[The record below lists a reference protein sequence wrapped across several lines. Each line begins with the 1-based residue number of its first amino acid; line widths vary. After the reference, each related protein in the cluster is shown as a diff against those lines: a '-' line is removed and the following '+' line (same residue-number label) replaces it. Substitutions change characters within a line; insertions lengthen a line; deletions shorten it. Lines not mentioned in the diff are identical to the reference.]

1 MGWKG
6 DKMNI
11 CQSPAIRVDDDRV
24 TETIDD
30 VCIEESFRIYLN
42 NEFICE
48 LVASP
53 SQLEELGAGHVI
65 CEELASGVSGVQVSG
80 DKIRVHVETPEEKCT
95 TESSVAIEKE
105 HIFEVM
111 DSLVSEIWERTGGV
125 HCSVLFSD
133 GRLIARSEDIG
144 RHNTVDKVVGYA
156 ILNNVD
162 LSTCVLGCS
171 GRQPAAMVSK
181 AANAGIPIVISR
193 SAATDKGIRTADLAG
208 VTLICF
214 ARGNRFTVYTYP
226 DRIMPHQGSRR
237 QHGVNRYE

>member
-1 MGWKG
+1 
-6 DKMNI
+6 
-11 CQSPAIRVDDDRV
+11 V

-30 VCIEESFRIYLN
+30 VCIEESFRIYLDS
-42 NEFICE
+42 EFIGE

-53 SQLEELGAGHVI
+53 SQLVELGAGHVI
-65 CEELASGVSGVQVSG
+65 CEGLASDVSFVQVSG
-80 DKIRVHVETPEEKCT
+80 DEIRVRAEMPDEKCT
-95 TESSVAIEKE
+95 TESFITIKKE

-111 DSLVSEIWERTGGV
+111 DSIVSEIWERTGGA

-156 ILNNVD
+156 ILRDID

-193 SAATDKGIRTADLAG
+193 SAPTDKGIRTADLAG

-214 ARGNRFTVYTYP
+214 ARGNRFTVYAHP
-226 DRIMPHQGSRR
+226 GRIILHQGL
-237 QHGVNRYE
+237 

>member
-1 MGWKG
+1 MS
-6 DKMNI
+6 I
-11 CQSPAIRVDDDRV
+11 CESPATRVDPDCV

-30 VCIEESFRIYLN
+30 VCIEESFRLYLN
-42 NEFICE
+42 NEFIGE
-48 LVASP
+48 LIASP

-65 CEELASGVSGVQVSG
+65 CEGLASGVSGVQVSG
-80 DKIRVHVETPEEKCT
+80 DEIRVYVGTPEEKCT
-95 TESSVAIEKE
+95 TESSVTIEKE

-156 ILNNVD
+156 ILNTID

-214 ARGNRFTVYTYP
+214 ARGNRFTVYTHP
-226 DRIMPHQGSRR
+226 DRIILHQGSRR

>member
-1 MGWKG
+1 MDG
-6 DKMNI
+6 
-11 CQSPAIRVDDDRV
+11 DRV
-24 TETIDD
+24 TETLDD
-30 VCIEESFRIYLN
+30 VCVEESFRIYLN
-42 NEFICE
+42 NEFISE

-65 CEELASGVSGVQVSG
+65 CEGLASGVSGVQVSG
-80 DKIRVHVETPEEKCT
+80 DEIRVHAEASDEKCT
-95 TESSVAIEKE
+95 TGSSVTIEKE
-105 HIFEVM
+105 YVFEVM
-111 DSLVSEIWERTGGV
+111 DSLVSEIWEKTGGA

-156 ILNNVD
+156 ILKNID

-193 SAATDKGIRTADLAG
+193 SAPTDKGIRVADLAG

-214 ARGNRFTVYTYP
+214 ARGNRFTIYTHP
-226 DRIMPHQGSRR
+226 NRILLHQGSLR
-237 QHGVNRYE
+237 QPVVAGVR

>member
-1 MGWKG
+1 MSIRK
-6 DKMNI
+6 
-11 CQSPAIRVDDDRV
+11 SSATRVDSDCV

-30 VCIEESFRIYLN
+30 VCIEESFRLYLN
-42 NEFICE
+42 NEFIGE
-48 LVASP
+48 LIASP

-65 CEELASGVSGVQVSG
+65 CEGIASGVSGVQVSG
-80 DKIRVHVETPEEKCT
+80 DEIRIHAETPEEKCT
-95 TESSVAIEKE
+95 TESSVTIEKE

-156 ILNNVD
+156 ILNNID

-181 AANAGIPIVISR
+181 AANASIPIVISR
-193 SAATDKGIRTADLAG
+193 SAATDKGIHTANLAG
-208 VTLICF
+208 MTLICF
-214 ARGNRFTVYTYP
+214 ARGNRFTVYAHP
-226 DRIMPHQGSRR
+226 DRITLHQGL
-237 QHGVNRYE
+237 

>member
-1 MGWKG
+1 MIIRK
-6 DKMNI
+6 
-11 CQSPAIRVDDDRV
+11 SSATRVDSDCV

-30 VCIEESFRIYLN
+30 VCIEESFRLYLN
-42 NEFICE
+42 NEFIGE
-48 LVASP
+48 LITSP

-65 CEELASGVSGVQVSG
+65 CEGIASGVSSVQVSG
-80 DKIRVHVETPEEKCT
+80 DEIRIHAETPEEKCT
-95 TESSVAIEKE
+95 TESSVTIEKE

-156 ILNNVD
+156 ILNNID

-193 SAATDKGIRTADLAG
+193 SAATDKGILTADLAG

-214 ARGNRFTVYTYP
+214 ARGNRFTIYAHP
-226 DRIMPHQGSRR
+226 DRIILHQGL
-237 QHGVNRYE
+237 

>member
-1 MGWKG
+1 MSIRK
-6 DKMNI
+6 
-11 CQSPAIRVDDDRV
+11 SSATRVDSDCV

-30 VCIEESFRIYLN
+30 VCIEESFRLYLN
-42 NEFICE
+42 NEFIGE
-48 LVASP
+48 LIASP

-65 CEELASGVSGVQVSG
+65 CEGLASGVSGVQVSG
-80 DKIRVHVETPEEKCT
+80 DEIRMHAETPDAKCT
-95 TESSVAIEKE
+95 TESSVTIEKE

-111 DSLVSEIWERTGGV
+111 DSLVSEIWERTGGA

-156 ILNNVD
+156 ILNNID

-214 ARGNRFTVYTYP
+214 ARGDRFTVYAHP
-226 DRIMPHQGSRR
+226 DRIILHQGL
-237 QHGVNRYE
+237 

>member
-1 MGWKG
+1 MGFRG
-6 DKMNI
+6 DEMNI

-30 VCIEESFRIYLN
+30 VCIEESFRLYLN
-42 NEFICE
+42 NEFIGE
-48 LVASP
+48 LIASP

-65 CEELASGVSGVQVSG
+65 CEGLASGVSGVQVSG
-80 DKIRVHVETPEEKCT
+80 DEIRVHVEASDEKCT
-95 TESSVAIEKE
+95 TESSITIKKE
-105 HIFEVM
+105 HIYEVM
-111 DSLVSEIWERTGGV
+111 DSIISEIWERTGGA

-156 ILNNVD
+156 ILKNID

-181 AANAGIPIVISR
+181 AANSGIPIVISR
-193 SAATDKGIRTADLAG
+193 SAPTDKGIRTADLAG

-214 ARGNRFTVYTYP
+214 ARGNRFTVYAHP
-226 DRIMPHQGSRR
+226 DRIILHQGL
-237 QHGVNRYE
+237 

>member
-1 MGWKG
+1 
-6 DKMNI
+6 MNI
-11 CQSPAIRVDDDRV
+11 RQSHATRVDADRV
-24 TETIDD
+24 AETLEDI
-30 VCIEESFRIYLN
+30 CIEESFRLYLN
-42 NEFICE
+42 NEFIGE
-48 LVASP
+48 LTASP

-65 CEELASGVSGVQVSG
+65 CEGLASGVSGVQVSG
-80 DKIRVHVETPEEKCT
+80 DEICVHAEAPEAKCT
-95 TESSVAIEKE
+95 TESSESSVTIEKDY
-105 HIFEVM
+105 ISVVM

-125 HCSVLFSD
+125 HCSLLFSD

-156 ILNNVD
+156 ILNNID
-162 LSTCVLGCS
+162 LSICVLGCS

-214 ARGNRFTVYTYP
+214 ARGNRFTVYTHP
-226 DRIMPHQGSRR
+226 DRIILHQGL
-237 QHGVNRYE
+237 

>member
-1 MGWKG
+1 
-6 DKMNI
+6 MNI
-11 CQSPAIRVDDDRV
+11 CQSPATRVDNDRV
-24 TETIDD
+24 AEALDD
-30 VCIEESFRIYLN
+30 LCIEESFRLYLN
-42 NEFICE
+42 NDFICE
-48 LVASP
+48 LIASP

-65 CEELASGVSGVQVSG
+65 CEGFASSVSGVQVLG
-80 DKIRVHVETPEEKCT
+80 DEIRVHVETPEEKCT
-95 TESSVAIEKE
+95 TESSESSVTIEKDY
-105 HIFEVM
+105 ISKVM
-111 DSLVSEIWERTGGV
+111 DSLVSEVWERTGGV

-133 GRLIARSEDIG
+133 GRLVARSEDIG

-156 ILNNVD
+156 ILNNID

-214 ARGNRFTVYTYP
+214 ARGNRFTVYAHP
-226 DRIMPHQGSRR
+226 DRIILHQGLC
-237 QHGVNRYE
+237 GLC

>member
-1 MGWKG
+1 MSV
-6 DKMNI
+6 
-11 CQSPAIRVDDDRV
+11 CQSPAIRVDDDCA
-24 TETIDD
+24 TETIED

-42 NEFICE
+42 NELIGE
-48 LVASP
+48 LIASP

-65 CEELASGVSGVQVSG
+65 CEGFASGVSGVQVSG
-80 DKIRVHVETPEEKCT
+80 NKIRVHVEASDEKCA

-105 HIFEVM
+105 HISEVM
-111 DSLVSEIWERTGGV
+111 DSIWSEIWERTGGV

-156 ILNNVD
+156 ILQNID

-193 SAATDKGIRTADLAG
+193 SAPTDKGTRTADLAG

-214 ARGNRFTVYTYP
+214 ARGNRFTVYTHP
-226 DRIMPHQGSRR
+226 GRILLHQGSWR
-237 QHGVNRYE
+237 QHGVNGYE

>member
-1 MGWKG
+1 MC
-6 DKMNI
+6 I
-11 CQSPAIRVDDDRV
+11 CELPAIRVDPGV

-30 VCIEESFRIYLN
+30 VCIEESFRIYLDS
-42 NEFICE
+42 EFIGE
-48 LVASP
+48 LIASP

-65 CEELASGVSGVQVSG
+65 CEGLASGVSGVQVSG
-80 DKIRVHVETPEEKCT
+80 DEIHVHAETPDECT
-95 TESSVAIEKE
+95 TRHSVTIEKE
-105 HIFEVM
+105 HIYEVM
-111 DSLVSEIWERTGGV
+111 DSIISEIWERTGGV

-156 ILNNVD
+156 ILTNID

-208 VTLICF
+208 ITLICF
-214 ARGNRFTVYTYP
+214 ARGSRFTVYAHP
-226 DRIMPHQGSRR
+226 DRIILHQGS
-237 QHGVNRYE
+237 

>member
-1 MGWKG
+1 
-6 DKMNI
+6 MNI
-11 CQSPAIRVDDDRV
+11 CQSPATRVDDDRV
-24 TETIDD
+24 AEAFDD
-30 VCIEESFRIYLN
+30 LCIEESFRLYLN

-48 LVASP
+48 LIASP
-53 SQLEELGAGHVI
+53 SQLEELGVGYII
-65 CEELASGVSGVQVSG
+65 CKGLASSVPGVQVSG
-80 DKIRVHVETPEEKCT
+80 DEIRVHAEAPEEKRT
-95 TESSVAIEKE
+95 TESSVTIEKDY
-105 HIFEVM
+105 ISEVM
-111 DSLVSEIWERTGGV
+111 DSLVSEVWERTGGA

-156 ILNNVD
+156 ILNNID

-208 VTLICF
+208 LTLICF
-214 ARGNRFTVYTYP
+214 ARGNRFTVYTHP
-226 DRIMPHQGSRR
+226 DRIILRQGL
-237 QHGVNRYE
+237 

>member
-1 MGWKG
+1 
-6 DKMNI
+6 MNI
-11 CQSPAIRVDDDRV
+11 CQSPAMRVDDGRV

-30 VCIEESFRIYLN
+30 VCIEESFQLYLN
-42 NEFICE
+42 NEFIGE
-48 LVASP
+48 LIASQ

-65 CEELASGVSGVQVSG
+65 CEGIASGVSGVQVSG
-80 DKIRVHVETPEEKCT
+80 DEIRVHVEASDEKCP
-95 TESSVAIEKE
+95 TESSVTIEKE
-105 HIFEVM
+105 HIYEIM
-111 DSLVSEIWERTGGV
+111 DSIVSEIWERTGGA

-156 ILNNVD
+156 ILKNID

-171 GRQPAAMVSK
+171 GRQPAMMVSK

-193 SAATDKGIRTADLAG
+193 SAPTDKGIRAADLAG

-214 ARGNRFTVYTYP
+214 ARGNRFTVYAHP
-226 DRIMPHQGSRR
+226 DRIILHQGL
-237 QHGVNRYE
+237 